1 MHPALATTV
10 FDGPTPALRVLGRI
24 RTASNATYLAEID
37 ADRPGQAPVRCVWKP
52 VAGERPLW
60 DFPDGTLAA
69 REAAAY
75 ALSAAAD
82 FDVVPT
88 TRLVRSSAGEGA
100 VQTWVE
106 IDEDLDDLVGLAPV
120 DRIPPGWFGVVDAVD
135 AYGRDVTLV
144 HRDDPRLRRLA
155 LFDAVTNNSDRKR
168 AHLLPSRGS
177 VLGCDHGLCFHV
189 EPKLRT
195 VLWGW
200 AGACLDDEET
210 ALLQRTRTVA
220 REVLD
225 GLLTGAEIAAV
236 VARAEAMLAAGALPG
251 PQDGWPSIPWPPL

>member
-1 MHPALATTV
+1 MHPALSTPP
-10 FDGPTPALRVLGRI
+10 FEGPQVELRVLGRI
-24 RTASNATYLAEID
+24 RAASNATYLAE
-37 ADRPGQAPVRCVWKP
+37 ADLPGRAPVRCVWKP

-69 REAAAY
+69 REVAAY
-75 ALSAAAD
+75 ALSAAAG

-88 TRLVRSSAGEGA
+88 TRLVETAQGIGA
-100 VQTWVE
+100 LQTWVE
-106 IDEDLDDLVGLAPV
+106 VDEDLDDLVDLAPV
-120 DRIPPGWFGVVDAVD
+120 GRIPEGWFGVVDAVD
-135 AYGRDVTLV
+135 AYGREVTLM

-168 AHLLPSRGS
+168 VHLLPSGGQ

-200 AGACLDDEET
+200 AGARLRDDEVV
-210 ALLQRTRTVA
+210 LLERTRAVA
-220 REVLD
+220 AEVLG
-225 GLLTGAEIAAV
+225 GLLTPAETAEV
-236 VARAEAMLAAGALPG
+236 VARTDAVLASGALPV
-251 PQDGWPSIPWPPL
+251 PQDSWPPIPWPPL

>member
-1 MHPALATTV
+1 MHPALTTPL
-10 FDGPTPALRVLGRI
+10 FAGPGPTLRVLGRI
-24 RTASNATYLAEID
+24 RTASNATYLAE
-37 ADRPGQAPVRCVWKP
+37 ADCPGEAPVRCVWKP
-52 VAGERPLW
+52 IVGERPLW

-75 ALSAAAD
+75 ELSAAAG

-100 VQTWVE
+100 LQTWVE
-106 IDEDLDDLVGLAPV
+106 TDEDLDDLVCLAPT
-120 DRIPPGWFGVVDAVD
+120 DRIPPGWFGVLDATD
-135 AYGRDVTLV
+135 TYGRDVTLV

-155 LFDAVTNNSDRKR
+155 LFDAVVNNSDRKR
-168 AHLLPSRGS
+168 VHLLPSRGT

-200 AGACLDDEET
+200 AGACLRADEA
-210 ALLQRTRTVA
+210 ALLERTRTVA
-220 REVLD
+220 AEVLA
-225 GLLTGAEIAAV
+225 GLLTRAEIAAV
-236 VARAEAMLAAGALPG
+236 MTRADAMLAAGALPA
-251 PQDGWPSIPWPPL
+251 PQDSWPSIPWPPL